1 MRVVVFSFFG
11 AVKDRSPAGKDRW
24 EVWRPTLS
32 LHQHEELLIDRLE
45 LIGAKGKPAG
55 GQLVRDI
62 RAVSPET
69 EVHHLDLP
77 FENFWDFEEVYGSLY
92 DLVRN
97 YDWKPDEEEYLFH
110 ITTGSH
116 VTQIC
121 TFLLT
126 ESRHF
131 PGKLVQ
137 SSPPDRRRGGGGSPG
152 SYHVVD
158 LDLSRYD
165 QLAARFHRE
174 AADHVSFLKDGIET
188 RNQAFNDLMA
198 RLETV
203 VLRTNDPILLTGP
216 TGAGKSALARRIYDL
231 KQARHLVEGH
241 FVEVNCATLR
251 GSAALSALFGPKK
264 GAFTG
269 AQQDRQGLLRAA
281 DDGLVFLDEIGELGA
296 DEQAML
302 LRAIEEGTFLP
313 LGSDS
318 EVSSDFQLICG
329 TNLDLAKEVAAGR
342 FRRDLLARI
351 NTWVFRMPG
360 LRERRED
367 IAPNLDFELDRY
379 AQRTGNRVDM
389 NREARESFLDFATSD
404 RARWTG
410 NFRDLGGAVT
420 RMATLA
426 RGGRIKTA
434 DVDAEVK
441 RLGCAW
447 GEDAEGMDR
456 GLPDHLADRLGT
468 ADLDPFDLHQ
478 LAYVVEVCRGSG
490 SLSEAGRK
498 LFAYSR
504 TKKKSVNDAD
514 RVRKYLLK
522 FGLEWSEVSGTG
534 RGA

>member
-1 MRVVVFSFFG
+1 MRRVLFSLFG
-11 AVKDRSPAGKDRW
+11 ATKDRAPAGKERW

-32 LHQHEELLIDRLE
+32 LHQHEDLLIDRLE
-45 LIGAKGKPAG
+45 LIGAKGQPAG
-55 GQLVRDI
+55 GQLVKDI

-69 EVHHLDLP
+69 EIRHVDHP
-77 FENFWDFEEVYGSLY
+77 FENFWDFEEVYGGLH
-92 DLVRN
+92 DLVRS
-97 YDWKPDEEEYLFH
+97 YDWKPEEEEYFFH

-131 PGKLVQ
+131 PGKLIQ
-137 SSPPDRRRGGGGSPG
+137 SSPPARSRGGGASAVG
-152 SYHVVD
+152 SYHIVD

-188 RNQAFNDLMA
+188 RNKAFNDLMT

-203 VLRTNDPILLTGP
+203 VLRTSDPILLTGP

-231 KQARHLVEGH
+231 KQARHLVEGQY
-241 FVEVNCATLR
+241 VEVNCATLR
-251 GSAALSALFGPKK
+251 GSAALSALFGHKK

-281 DDGLVFLDEIGELGA
+281 DGGLVFLDEIGELGA

-302 LRAIEEGTFLP
+302 LRAIEDGTFLP
-313 LGSDS
+313 LGSDT
-318 EVSSDFQLICG
+318 EVTSSFQLICG
-329 TNLDLAKEVAAGR
+329 TNLDLPKEVAAGR

-351 NTWVFRMPG
+351 NTWVFAMPG
-360 LRERRED
+360 LCDRRED
-367 IAPNLDFELDRY
+367 IAPNLDFELERY
-379 AQRTGNRVDM
+379 AERTGNRVDL
-389 NREARESFLDFATSD
+389 NREAREAFLGFAVSD
-404 RARWTG
+404 RAPWTG

-426 RGGRIKTA
+426 VGGRIKTT
-434 DVDAEVK
+434 DVDDEIT
-441 RLGCAW
+441 RLGSAW
-447 GEDAEGMDR
+447 EEDRDQEGP
-456 GLPDHLADRLGT
+456 GLPANLAGRPEL
-468 ADLDPFDLHQ
+468 ADLDDFDHCQ
-478 LAYVVEVCRGSG
+478 LVHVINVCRRST

-498 LFAYSR
+498 LFARSR
-504 TKKKSVNDAD
+504 TKKKTVNDAD
-514 RVRKYLLK
+514 RVRKYLLR
-522 FGLEWSEVSGTG
+522 FGLDWSDVV
-534 RGA
+534 RPI

>member
-1 MRVVVFSFFG
+1 LKTVLFSFFG
-11 AVKDRSPAGKDRW
+11 AVKDKAPAGKDRW
-24 EVWRPTLS
+24 EIWRPTLS

-45 LIGAKGKPAG
+45 LIGAKGRPAG
-55 GQLVRDI
+55 GQLGKDI

-69 EVHHLDLP
+69 EVRHHDLP
-77 FENFWDFEEVYGSLY
+77 FENFWDFEEVYGSLH

-97 YDWKPDEEEYLFH
+97 YDWKPEEEEYLFH

-131 PGKLVQ
+131 PGKLIQ
-137 SSPPDRRRGGGGSPG
+137 SSPPDRRRGASRSPG

-188 RNQAFNDLMA
+188 RNRDFNDLMA

-203 VLRTNDPILLTGP
+203 VLKTVDPILLAGP

-231 KQARHLVEGH
+231 KLARHLVEGQY
-241 FVEVNCATLR
+241 VEVNCATLR
-251 GSAALSALFGPKK
+251 GSAALSALFGHRK

-281 DDGLVFLDEIGELGA
+281 DGGLVFLDEIGELGA

-313 LGSDS
+313 LGSDA
-318 EVSSDFQLICG
+318 EVSSSFQLICG
-329 TNLDLAKEVAAGR
+329 TNLDLPKEVAAGR

-351 NTWVFRMPG
+351 NTWVFTMPG
-360 LRERRED
+360 LCDRRED
-367 IAPNLDFELDRY
+367 IAPNLDFELERY
-379 AQRTGNRVDM
+379 AERTGNRVDL
-389 NREARESFLDFATSD
+389 NREAREAFLDFAVSD
-404 RARWTG
+404 RASWTG

-426 RGGRIKTA
+426 RGGRIKVS
-434 DVDAEVK
+434 DVGEEIT
-441 RLGCAW
+441 RLRSTWDDDEDQAG
-447 GEDAEGMDR
+447 GE
-456 GLPDHLADRLGT
+456 LPVELAGRPELQG
-468 ADLDPFDLHQ
+468 LDPFDHCQ
-478 LAYVVEVCRGSG
+478 LVYVVDVCRRSA
-490 SLSEAGRK
+490 SLSEAGRR
-498 LFAYSR
+498 LFSESR
-504 TKKKSVNDAD
+504 QRRKSVNDAD

-522 FGLEWSEVSGTG
+522 FGLEWPDVVRT
-534 RGA
+534 